1 MCWETKKQVVL
12 IGNAECGKTA
22 LAVKLSQDLFLDC
35 YCPTSFDDF
44 SAEVP
49 IKKGTC
55 RLTVLDTS
63 GDHEDGNVRSLA
75 YKGCDAVIV
84 CFDLTDQ
91 SSLDDIESKWLP
103 ELNEQCPGVP
113 FYFAGCK
120 RDAMCDAVEGCMC
133 GGKCCTQSEQELL
146 QMIERTGAVAYIECS
161 ALTSENVEEL
171 FQMVA
176 GNASTPKRRNSAG
189 KKIMKSLKKSKFLK
203 RLSVFGN

>member
-44 SAEVP
+44 HAELH
-49 IKKGTC
+49 T
-55 RLTVLDTS
+55 RLGSCNLTILDTS
-63 GDHEDGNVRSLA
+63 GDYECSQVRSLA

-120 RDAMCDAVEGCMC
+120 RDAMCDGVEGCMC
-133 GGKCCTQSEQELL
+133 GGECCTQSEQEVM
-146 QMIERTGAVAYIECS
+146 QRIERTGAVAYIECS
-161 ALTSENVEEL
+161 ALTSGNVEEL

-176 GNASTPKRRNSAG
+176 ENASTPKRTANSAR
-189 KKIMKSLKKSKFLK
+189 KNIMKSLKRKLLK
-203 RLSVFGN
+203 KLL